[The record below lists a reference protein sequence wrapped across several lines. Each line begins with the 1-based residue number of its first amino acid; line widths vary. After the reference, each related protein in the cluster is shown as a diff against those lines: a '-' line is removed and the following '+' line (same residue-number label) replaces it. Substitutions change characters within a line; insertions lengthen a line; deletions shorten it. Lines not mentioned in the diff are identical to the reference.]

1 MLSAIRSAARSP
13 LIGGFIIALLIA
25 AFALFGVTDI
35 FRTGGTAAVIVGP
48 ERVGVQEVSRA
59 YERQLQQIQRENN
72 RFTREQAEELGLGDR
87 IVDVLTAQAALDAKA
102 GELGLSLSD
111 EQLLSSL
118 RSIQAF
124 QNPFT
129 NAFDREA
136 YLSVLNQNGYP
147 GQMGARMFEAQLA
160 EELSRGQLIDAVLGG
175 VRAPAV
181 MASARRAFEQ
191 ERRRVRAL
199 LLPPSLA
206 GDVGDPTD
214 EQLSSFITENAQAF
228 TRPEARR
235 FTLVR
240 VTPDMFQA
248 DVEISEEDVQALYDF
263 RVETGELAPPATRSF
278 TQWSAPDQATAQA
291 AATRIAGGESA
302 SDVSADLGLGE
313 PVEFTEVEAF
323 QVPDAGVAD
332 AVFAQGEGD
341 VTAVESRL
349 GWQVVRVTAANDPAI
364 PTLEDVRADLEQ
376 FLAGDQSE
384 ADMLD
389 ALGVFEEARV
399 GGATLEEAARAA
411 SLPAERFD
419 LITQRGQSLEGQTAA
434 TLSQTP
440 EILETVFTLPEGFP
454 GDVTGYGENG
464 YFVARVDAIEESRL
478 PTVDEVREQASAFWR
493 ARQVDDAL
501 TAIVE
506 DAMARA
512 EGGESLESIAL
523 SIGGGSE
530 VEIAT
535 LGRGETAGPFNEQL
549 VSAAFSASEGQP
561 FQARAGDQRTRAIAV
576 VSDILAP
583 SGDPVA
589 PERRAAL
596 TTELSDDLADAL
608 ESAVLASY
616 EIRRDQL
623 LIDQALGRA
632 DPVQR

>member
-48 ERVGVQEVSRA
+48 ERVGVQDVSRA
-59 YERQLQQIQRENN
+59 YERQLLQIQRENS
-72 RFTREQAEELGLGDR
+72 RFTREQAEELGLGNR

-102 GELGLSLSD
+102 SELGLSLSD
-111 EQLLSSL
+111 EQLLNSL

-129 NAFDREA
+129 NEFDRA
-136 YLSVLNQNGYP
+136 SYLSVLDQNGYP

-160 EELSRGQLIDAVLGG
+160 EELARGQLIDAVLGG

-181 MASARRAFEQ
+181 MATARRAFEQ

-206 GDVGDPTD
+206 GNVGDPTD
-214 EQLSSFITENAQAF
+214 EMLSGFIAENAEAF
-228 TRPEARR
+228 TRPEGRR

-240 VTPDMFQA
+240 VTPDMFQQ
-248 DVEISEEDVQALYDF
+248 DVEISEDDIQTLYDF
-263 RVETGELAPPATRSF
+263 RVETGDLAPPATRSF
-278 TQWSAPDQATAQA
+278 TQWSAPDEATAQA
-291 AATRIAGGESA
+291 AAARIAGDEPAG
-302 SDVSADLGLGE
+302 DVIADLGLGD
-313 PVEFTEVEAF
+313 PVEFSEVQEF
-323 QVPDAGVAD
+323 QVPDAGVATR
-332 AVFAQGEGD
+332 VFAQGDGD
-341 VTAVESRL
+341 VTAAQSRL
-349 GWQVVRVTAANDPAI
+349 GWQVVRITAANDPTI
-364 PTLEDVRADLEQ
+364 PTLEDVRGDLEQ

-440 EILETVFTLPEGFP
+440 DLLESVFTLPVGFP
-454 GDVTGYGENG
+454 SDVTGYGENG
-464 YFVARVDAIEESRL
+464 YFVVRVDAIEESRL

-501 TAIVE
+501 TAIVD

-512 EGGESLESIAL
+512 QGGETLEAIAQ
-523 SIGGGSE
+523 SIGGGAE
-530 VEIAT
+530 VELAT
-535 LGRGETAGPFNEQL
+535 LGRGETAGPFNQQL
-549 VSAAFSASEGQP
+549 VSAAFNASQGQP
-561 FQARAGDQRTRAIAV
+561 FEARAGDQRTRAIAI
-576 VSDILAP
+576 VSEVLAP
-583 SGDPVA
+583 AGDPVA

-596 TTELSDDLADAL
+596 TSELSDDLAAAL

-616 EIRRDQL
+616 EIRRDTL

>member
-1 MLSAIRSAARSP
+1 MAA
-13 LIGGFIIALLIA
+13 
-25 AFALFGVTDI
+25 
-35 FRTGGTAAVIVGP
+35 
-48 ERVGVQEVSRA
+48 
-59 YERQLQQIQRENN
+59 
-72 RFTREQAEELGLGDR
+72 
-87 IVDVLTAQAALDAKA
+87 
-102 GELGLSLSD
+102 
-111 EQLLSSL
+111 
-118 RSIQAF
+118 
-124 QNPFT
+124 
-129 NAFDREA
+129 
-136 YLSVLNQNGYP
+136 
-147 GQMGARMFEAQLA
+147 
-160 EELSRGQLIDAVLGG
+160 
-175 VRAPAV
+175 
-181 MASARRAFEQ
+181 ARRAYEQ

-206 GDVGDPTD
+206 GDVADPTD
-214 EQLSSFITENAQAF
+214 EILASFIAENAQAF

-240 VTPDMFQA
+240 VTPGMFQQ
-248 DVEISEEDVQALYDF
+248 DVEISEEDIQALYDF

-278 TQWSAPDQATAQA
+278 TQWSAADQATAEA
-291 AATRIAGGESA
+291 AAARIAGDESA
-302 SDVSADLGLGE
+302 SAVSADLALGD
-313 PVEFTEVEAF
+313 PVDFTDVEAF

-332 AVFAQGEGD
+332 AVFAQAEGD

-349 GWQVVRVTAANDPAI
+349 GWQVVRITAATDPVV
-364 PTLEDVRADLEQ
+364 PPLEEVRPDLEQ

-389 ALGVFEEARV
+389 ALGVFEEARA
-399 GGATLEEAARAA
+399 GGATLEEAAQAA
-411 SLPAERFD
+411 ALPAERFD
-419 LITQRGQSLEGQTAA
+419 RITQRGQSLDGQTAA

-440 EILETVFTLPEGFP
+440 DILETVFTLPVGFP

-501 TAIVE
+501 TTIVD

-512 EGGESLESIAL
+512 EAGESLDSIAQ
-523 SIGGGSE
+523 SIGGGAE

-549 VSAAFSASEGQP
+549 VSAAFNASEGQP
-561 FQARAGDQRTRAIAV
+561 FQARAGDQRTRAIAI

-596 TTELSDDLADAL
+596 TSELSDDLAAAL

-616 EIRRDQL
+616 DIRRDQL

>member
-13 LIGGFIIALLIA
+13 LFGGFIIALLIA

-48 ERVGVQEVSRA
+48 ERVGVQDVSRA
-59 YERQLQQIQRENN
+59 YERQLLQIQRENN

-102 GELGLSLSD
+102 SELGLSLSD
-111 EQLLSSL
+111 EQLLDSL

-124 QNPFT
+124 HNPFT
-129 NAFDREA
+129 NEFDRES

-147 GQMGARMFEAQLA
+147 GQMGARMFEAQLS

-175 VRAPAV
+175 VRAPQV
-181 MASARRAFEQ
+181 MATARRAYEQ

-206 GDVGDPTD
+206 GDVEDPTD
-214 EQLSSFITENAQAF
+214 EILTGFVAENAQAF

-240 VTPDMFQA
+240 VTPDMFQQ
-248 DVEISEEDVQALYDF
+248 DVDVSEEDLQALYDF

-278 TQWSAPDQATAQA
+278 TQWSAPDQETAQA
-291 AATRIAGGESA
+291 AAARIAGDEPA
-302 SDVSADLGLGE
+302 NAVSAELALGE
-313 PVEFTEVEAF
+313 PVEFSDVEAF

-332 AVFAQGEGD
+332 AAFALGQGQAS
-341 VTAVESRL
+341 AVESRL
-349 GWQVVRVTAANDPAI
+349 GWQVVRVTAADDPTI

-376 FLAGDQSE
+376 FLSGDQSE

-389 ALGVFEEARV
+389 ALGMLEEARA

-419 LITQRGQSLEGQTAA
+419 LITQRGQSLDGQTAA
-434 TLSQTP
+434 SLAQTP
-440 EILETVFTLPEGFP
+440 QILQSVFTLPVGFA
-454 GDVTGYGENG
+454 GDVSGYGENG

-493 ARQVDDAL
+493 ARQVDNAL
-501 TAIVE
+501 TALVD
-506 DAMARA
+506 DAMVRA
-512 EGGESLESIAL
+512 QGGESLEAIAAT
-523 SIGGGSE
+523 IGAGAE

-535 LGRGETAGPFNEQL
+535 LGREETAGPFNEQM
-549 VSAAFSASEGQP
+549 VAAAFNASQGQP
-561 FQARAGDQRTRAIAV
+561 FQARAGDQRTRAIAI
-576 VSDILAP
+576 VSDIIAP
-583 SGDPVA
+583 TGDPVA
-589 PERRAAL
+589 PERRATL
-596 TTELSDDLADAL
+596 TAELSDDLAAAL

-616 EIRRDQL
+616 DVRRDTL